1 MHKFYDRN
9 NLGEQLK
16 YVNKTFNKILD
27 KKNSELE
34 SLRERIK
41 ELTSSVKYIPL
52 RSTVT
57 EEYLVPVKDI

>member
-1 MHKFYDRN
+1 M
-9 NLGEQLK
+9 GEQLK